1 MITKYVFKLHRI
13 FHFVKYLP
21 ITFYGRFSIYYH
33 HHLFIYFNFL
43 GACLL
48 DHHLNFSEMH
58 HRYLGAVALGVKF
71 IYGLVI
77 LLISSVK
84 LSLLPEFCCHFKQ
97 WIRFIYTLINWRD
110 LDPFLLNIYLCI
122 WVLIPGSVS
131 ALSRAKVIKAE
142 AEDIMSFLSSFALT
156 INTERA

>member
-1 MITKYVFKLHRI
+1 MDDFLFLYLLIIITIYSFILIFLEPKYEK
-13 FHFVKYLP
+13 
-21 ITFYGRFSIYYH
+21 
-33 HHLFIYFNFL
+33 YFNL
-43 GACLL
+43 KSNGYLIVPWACLL
-48 DHHLNFSEMH
+48 DHYLNFSEMH

-84 LSLLPEFCCHFKQ
+84 LSPLPEFCCHFKQ
-97 WIRFIYTLINWRD
+97 SIWFIYTLINWRD
-110 LDPFLLNIYLCI
+110 LDPFLLNIYLCM

-131 ALSRAKVIKAE
+131 ALSRAKVKAE
-142 AEDIMSFLSSFALT
+142 AEDIMLFLSSFALT